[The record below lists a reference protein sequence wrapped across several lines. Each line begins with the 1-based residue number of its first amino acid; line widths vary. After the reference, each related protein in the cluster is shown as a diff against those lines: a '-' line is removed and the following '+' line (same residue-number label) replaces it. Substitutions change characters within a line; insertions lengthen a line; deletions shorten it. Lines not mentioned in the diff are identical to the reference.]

1 MAKLFSL
8 LLLLSS
14 CLHSI
19 AQVTYGKDDCRY
31 ILNNWI
37 GDLRRVHDAVGNQ
50 LTGQSLNQFDS
61 WRQKALQEFKEGK
74 FKIFD
79 PPHEPATVN
88 MSVITLIRTG
98 TVVNANTA
106 KTYFSGWDGLSE
118 DQKELTRG
126 MHFLFF
132 TNKLEK
138 DALACQ
144 TQVCGNVWTLYE
156 NLLQRK
162 INPDNF
168 YKYILDL
175 VAYQKEQ
182 VVDFYEFYEAFYP
195 QLISVTGLGAES
207 VKDFQTDKYVAHF
220 APEILFAMG
229 RYHEY
234 RTGQLQKTN
243 PISLIY
249 NDEFG
254 NNRYG
259 VGYFRKLLAN
269 YYKQSLDLL
278 IKEIEQFRNE
288 NCALPPVREPGKLK
302 FTPTNSPITQ
312 KEETGIKLHL
322 GKMEPGKGRL
332 LVIQK
337 RANGDYQDMND
348 HAWLYQATADGKRG
362 KFYAMVYLN
371 TYADVDPGT
380 YHISA
385 IKPTRDSVLTTVLEG
400 NTKVIRF
407 PEKGA
412 ISAVI
417 GDIEK
422 GEVKV
427 NSMRIEL
434 LRQKKDNAYQ
444 FDTVFVDLWSGD
456 KEPHELNP
464 GLYRVA
470 VRMPANYF
478 PSYVYAD
485 EPVEISAHQHTR
497 ITVTGY
503 SRLSLTALG
512 GTGEKLEKLR
522 VDFFSKTK
530 NPKTDEYVHFR
541 TYNIQDDI
549 VLGPRSYRVVFQYAF
564 PVVREIDITADD
576 VKEWRIEDIGAIRIT
591 DGTLSKQSVEVIR
604 NKTGEK
610 LLVPNNSTINVES
623 GQSYTVKCPASG
635 TKKAQVFAAVKVEK
649 GQVTMVNW

>member
-1 MAKLFSL
+1 MAKFFSL
-8 LLLLSS
+8 LLVLGS
-14 CLHSI
+14 CLYTN
-19 AQVTYGKDDCRY
+19 AQITYGKEDCRFL
-31 ILNNWI
+31 LNDWI
-37 GDLRRVHDAVGNQ
+37 QKLRRVRETVGNE
-50 LTGQSLNQFDS
+50 LTEQSLDQFDS
-61 WRQKALQEFKEGK
+61 WRQAVVQELKEGK
-74 FKIFD
+74 YKIFD
-79 PPHEPATVN
+79 QPHESGTVN
-88 MSVITLIRTG
+88 QSVITICRTG
-98 TVVNANTA
+98 SVVNANTA
-106 KTYFSGWDGLSE
+106 KAYFSGWDALPE
-118 DQKELTRG
+118 EQRELTKA

-138 DALACQ
+138 DAQACQ
-144 TQVCGNVWTLYE
+144 SGGCGNVWTVYE

-162 INPDNF
+162 LNPDNF
-168 YKYILDL
+168 YKYIMD
-175 VAYQKEQ
+175 Q
-182 VVDFYEFYEAFYP
+182 VEYRRSPVIDIYEFYEAFYS
-195 QLISVTGLGAES
+195 QLYSITGLAAES
-207 VKDFQTDKYVAHF
+207 VKDFQTDKYVSHF

-234 RTGQLQKTN
+234 RTGQLQKPN
-243 PISLIY
+243 PINLVY
-249 NDEFG
+249 KDEFG
-254 NNRYG
+254 NNRYA
-259 VGYFRKLLAN
+259 VGYFRKVLAN
-269 YYKQSLDLL
+269 YYKQSIDLL
-278 IKEIEQFRNE
+278 AKGIEEFRNE
-288 NCALPPVREPGKLK
+288 HCAAQFPGVAGKLS
-302 FTPTNSPITQ
+302 FTPIKIPIQQ
-312 KEETGIKLHL
+312 KEETGIKLQL
-322 GKMEPGKGRL
+322 GKMPAGKGRL

-337 RANGDYQDMND
+337 RSDGDYQDMND

-385 IKPTRDSVLTTVLEG
+385 IKPTKDSVLTTVLEG

-497 ITVTGY
+497 VTVTGY

-541 TYNIQDDI
+541 TYNVQDEI
-549 VLGPRSYRVVFQYAF
+549 VLGPRGYRVVFQYAF
-564 PVVREIDITADD
+564 PVVREIDITSDD
-576 VKEWRIEDIGAIRIT
+576 VKEWRIEDIGAIRIS
-591 DGTLSKQSVEVIR
+591 DGTASKQSVEVIR

-623 GQSYTVKCPASG
+623 GQTYTVKCPASG
-635 TKKAQVFAAVKVEK
+635 AKKAQVFSAVKVEK